1 MKIIL
6 NFLLI
11 LFLLGF
17 SEIQAQE
24 SDSLQLMKKKSK
36 RFIAT
41 IETTEGLKKGLLY
54 DADSTQIV
62 ILDSL
67 YHRIEIPIS
76 SINSLVI
83 RRANNI
89 WHGMKVGFWL
99 AEIPALT
106 LSTLLIIGGIATS
119 ELGYVLPYALFFAI
133 YAIPFALVSGT
144 ILAIFSRLIPT
155 VNIDAF
161 NREQYFK
168 HFRVIHQKSQ
178 KKLLV
183 EFPKLPKVF
192 VRL

>member
-1 MKIIL
+1 MKNL
-6 NFLLI
+6 LRFLLI
-11 LFLLGF
+11 LFLF
-17 SEIQAQE
+17 SISEIQAQQ

-67 YHRIEIPIS
+67 YHRIEITIS

-89 WHGMKVGFWL
+89 WHGGKVGFWM

-106 LSTLLIIGGIATS
+106 IGTIFLIGGLTTANP
-119 ELGYVLPYALFFAI
+119 GYLFLFAVVVPI
-133 YAIPFALVSGT
+133 YAIPFALVSGV
-144 ILAIFSRLIPT
+144 ILATFSGLIPT
-155 VNIDAF
+155 VNIDTF
-161 NREQYFK
+161 TKEEYFK
-168 HFRVIHQKSQ
+168 KLRVIHRKSQ
-178 KKLLV
+178 QNLLV
-183 EFPKLPKVF
+183 EFPRLRKVY
-192 VRL
+192 VRN

>member
-1 MKIIL
+1 MK
-6 NFLLI
+6 NFMRFLLI
-11 LFLLGF
+11 LFLLCF

-67 YHRIEIPIS
+67 YHRIEVPIS

-83 RRANNI
+83 RRANNA
-89 WHGMKVGFWL
+89 WHGMKVGFWM

-106 LSTLLIIGGIATS
+106 IGTIFLIGGLTTVNPGF
-119 ELGYVLPYALFFAI
+119 LFVLAAIVPLYAL
-133 YAIPFALVSGT
+133 PFGLVSGA

-155 VNIDAF
+155 VNIDTF
-161 NREQYFK
+161 TQEEYFK

-178 KKLLV
+178 IHLLYQ
-183 EFPKLPKVF
+183 FPKLPKVF
-192 VRL
+192 VKI